1 MAGVMEI
8 ARRMQAAEVW
18 NDADCAAI
26 CNAAGL
32 GVEYARAD
40 GESFESVIFH
50 AADILGVSVM

>member
-1 MAGVMEI
+1 MARIMEI

-18 NDADCAAI
+18 EGADCAAI

-40 GESFESVIFH
+40 GETFERVIFH
-50 AADILGVSVM
+50 AADILGVSVL